1 MVGVRW
7 RYTDERGRWGKTEA
21 EKEEVGRGRG
31 KGREEDGGRDKMA
44 FWNVVG
50 ARMRAFERVALDTV
64 HLDIVQ
70 LDIVQSDTVL

>member
-1 MVGVRW
+1 MEE
-7 RYTDERGRWGKTEA
+7 DCGR
-21 EKEEVGRGRG
+21 RGRG
-31 KGREEDGGRDKMA
+31 WEREGRREEDGGRDKMA

-64 HLDIVQ
+64 HLDTVQ